1 MSRSGMT
8 AIKATTTQH
17 FFLSHSTFC
26 GMCVWTLLCGVLVG
40 GLKAEET
47 SGSQVGLIPNGDTAQ
62 GNINAGDAVSN
73 TGQGKHPLEP
83 ALALAAQG
91 LDNLRANIKDYLSL
105 IHI

>member
-8 AIKATTTQH
+8 AIKATTTKH
-17 FFLSHSTFC
+17 FFLSHTTFC
-26 GMCVWTLLCGVLVG
+26 GVCAWTLLCVVLVG

-73 TGQGKHPLEP
+73 TGQGEHPLEP

-91 LDNLRANIKDYLSL
+91 LDNLRANIKDY
-105 IHI
+105 